1 MNRTNSSSSVG
12 LVNIYKHLD
21 RVQNDENFQWRN
33 QSLLL
38 PESQLMETREESAPT
53 YAQLNRQMHG
63 V

>member
-1 MNRTNSSSSVG
+1 MVEDH
-12 LVNIYKHLD
+12 HLD
-21 RVQNDENFQWRN
+21 RVQNVEIFQKRN

-53 YAQLNRQMHG
+53 YAQLNQQMHR